1 MRKEITNPEENANEE
16 EVSLKYDGKAHVFKG
31 AVLGFFIGLAIIVPG
46 VSGAAVAIIFGLYE
60 KLLYAM
66 GNLLRKFKKCFVFLL
81 PVIIGGVIGIAG
93 GFFGVRKLMNVIPFA
108 VVALFAGLMTGALPV
123 ITDKIKDKERT
134 PFRLTLIALGV
145 IIPVG
150 LSLFS
155 VFFDSYDSSLEN
167 LQIYH
172 YVLFVALGYAVAIT
186 QIVPGLSATALLM
199 MFGLFTPLMNSI
211 NLELFTNLSLMMV
224 FVCLAVGFIAGLL
237 TFSSAMSKL
246 LARYENT
253 AYFFITGLSIGAA
266 ITMFFNP
273 EIYEVYVSWAADTVA
288 WQEIIL
294 GAVLFAAGFF
304 ASRKLVAFEKGKG
317 N

>member
-123 ITDKIKDKERT
+123 ITDKIKDKDPNKIYSDNIMTSLLQNYLRGIKKNDLVSLKKYLDNNEELKQYVSSIKYNYNANINIYKSDYSEYAT
-134 PFRLTLIALGV
+134 QLVPYK
-145 IIPVG
+145 IPV
-150 LSLFS
+150 LSSEF
-155 VFFDSYDSSLEN
+155 
-167 LQIYH
+167 
-172 YVLFVALGYAVAIT
+172 
-186 QIVPGLSATALLM
+186 PLS
-199 MFGLFTPLMNSI
+199 
-211 NLELFTNLSLMMV
+211 
-224 FVCLAVGFIAGLL
+224 
-237 TFSSAMSKL
+237 
-246 LARYENT
+246 
-253 AYFFITGLSIGAA
+253 
-266 ITMFFNP
+266 
-273 EIYEVYVSWAADTVA
+273 D
-288 WQEIIL
+288 
-294 GAVLFAAGFF
+294 
-304 ASRKLVAFEKGKG
+304 
-317 N
+317 